1 MHNKEMVQKQNY
13 KSPEISIVEIS
24 GDQAFAAV
32 NGSQVDSNIKSLEI
46 YEEEW

>member
-1 MHNKEMVQKQNY
+1 MVQKKNY

-32 NGSQVDSNIKSLEI
+32 NGSQVDSNIKDLTI

>member
-1 MHNKEMVQKQNY
+1 MLQKQNY

-24 GDQAFAAV
+24 GEQAFAAV
-32 NGSQVDSNIKSLEI
+32 NGSQVDSNIKSLTI

>member
-1 MHNKEMVQKQNY
+1 MVQKQNY

-24 GDQAFAAV
+24 GDRAFAAV

>member
-1 MHNKEMVQKQNY
+1 MLQKQNY

-24 GDQAFAAV
+24 VEQAFAAV
-32 NGSQVDSNIKSLEI
+32 NGSQVDSNIKSLTI

>member
-1 MHNKEMVQKQNY
+1 MVQKKNY

>member
-1 MHNKEMVQKQNY
+1 MEMLQKQSY
-13 KSPEISIVEIS
+13 KSPEISVVKIS

>member
-1 MHNKEMVQKQNY
+1 MEMLQKQNY

-24 GDQAFAAV
+24 GEQAFAAV
-32 NGSQVDSNIKSLEI
+32 NGSQVDSNIKSLTI